1 MLNSHLTVNYQ
12 GKEQIAAISKLLVET
27 NIDIY
32 KMQLQNNDLEN
43 IFLEITKN

>member
-1 MLNSHLTVNYQ
+1 MVHYQ
-12 GKEQIAAISKLLVET
+12 DKEQIAAICKLLVET